1 MSGILTYKC
10 SFGPYQG
17 RNHHRRESRSTTP
30 THSDIFSLEKKKKN
44 GLVVQSGYHG
54 FMVYCGIRG

>member
-1 MSGILTYKC
+1 LGLTKVETITGENQDQPHQHIQIY
-10 SFGPYQG
+10 F
-17 RNHHRRESRSTTP
+17 HW
-30 THSDIFSLEKKKKN
+30 KKNKN

>member
-10 SFGPYQG
+10 SFGPIKVETIIGENQDQPHQHIQIYF
-17 RNHHRRESRSTTP
+17 HY
-30 THSDIFSLEKKKKN
+30 N

-54 FMVYCGIRG
+54 CMVYCGIGG